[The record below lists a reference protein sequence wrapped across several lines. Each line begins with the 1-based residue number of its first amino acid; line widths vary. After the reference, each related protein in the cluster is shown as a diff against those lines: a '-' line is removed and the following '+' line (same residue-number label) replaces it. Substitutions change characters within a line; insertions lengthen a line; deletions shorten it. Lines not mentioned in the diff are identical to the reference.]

1 MSQKSLNPAEYV
13 DQMALLINLPLDPEH
28 RRGVIENMERI
39 IAVAKLVTEF
49 PLPEEIEAATIF
61 EPWAKL
67 IPMLPKLPKL

>member
-28 RRGVIENMERI
+28 RSGVIENMERI

-49 PLPEEIEAATIF
+49 TLPEEIEAAPIF

-67 IPMLPKLPKL
+67 IPMLPK